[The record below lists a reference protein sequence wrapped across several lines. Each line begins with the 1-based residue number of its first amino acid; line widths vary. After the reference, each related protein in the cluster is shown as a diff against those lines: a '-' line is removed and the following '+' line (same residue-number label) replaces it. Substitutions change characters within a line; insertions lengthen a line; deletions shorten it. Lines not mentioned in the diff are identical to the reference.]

1 MRVLLLEDEDAIR
14 FALTRGLRQ
23 HGHQVEAAAN
33 LAEARVA
40 AGRLHPEALVSDLK
54 LPDGNGI
61 DLAGEL
67 GLPSVLMTG
76 YGTFDDAVRA
86 MRLGCIDFFTKP
98 VPIREVARA
107 LERIATRPQAGP
119 TAIDAD
125 GEVIVAEG
133 GSVRH
138 VHARAVAWN
147 DTADVSG
154 RVDLLATLLPTSTQ
168 RLVAA
173 ELVQA
178 APAGRLVI
186 NRDAGRWCAWLRAPV
201 DWAKQDDRRRLVAC
215 VAARVAWSPTGA
227 LVECP
232 PAVIT
237 STVTGV
243 TAPAGVLRLWP
254 EALAESG
261 QLDLSGVDG
270 VGSWLAQALRDRPRL
285 EIIGASPTL
294 RPQLEALGVEP
305 HRLRGETPRPGVTA
319 NERNMLFG
327 DT

>member
-14 FALTRGLRQ
+14 SALTRGLRQ
-23 HGHQVEAAAN
+23 HGHQVEAAAS
-33 LAEARVA
+33 LAEARA
-40 AGRLHPEALVSDLK
+40 LAQRFHPEALVSDLK
-54 LPDGNGI
+54 LPDGNGL

-98 VPIREVARA
+98 VPIRDVARA

-119 TAIDAD
+119 AAIDTA
-125 GEVIVAEG
+125 GEVVVAEG
-133 GSVRH
+133 GSVRQ
-138 VHARAVAWN
+138 VRALAVAWSEPT
-147 DTADVSG
+147 DARMQLDQ
-154 RVDLLATLLPTSTQ
+154 LAALLPTALH

-173 ELVQA
+173 ELLQA
-178 APAGRLVI
+178 APAGRLVL
-186 NRDAGRWCAWLRAPV
+186 NLDAGRWCAWLRAPV
-201 DWAKQDDRRRLVAC
+201 DWAAQDDRRRLVAC
-215 VAARVAWSPTGA
+215 VCTRVAWLPNGV

-232 PAVIT
+232 PA
-237 STVTGV
+237 
-243 TAPAGVLRLWP
+243 TAGTAGPGTLRLWP
-254 EALAESG
+254 EALADGG

-270 VGSWLAQALRDRPRL
+270 VGSWLAEALRARPRL
-285 EIIGASPTL
+285 EVIGASPAL